1 MHLPMYLPKAYQY
14 INKCLPPTRQQMERP
29 ILYQMDGKS
38 QSLIFQNAVAFP
50 PLRGGKV
57 LAALAERLAKQGIQ
71 GI

>member
-1 MHLPMYLPKAYQY
+1 MDRH
-14 INKCLPPTRQQMERP
+14 RP
-29 ILYQMDGKS
+29 VRLQRPSKRTAPLRSDGGALRLSKKS
-38 QSLIFQNAVAFP
+38 KDFSDSLKNAVTFP